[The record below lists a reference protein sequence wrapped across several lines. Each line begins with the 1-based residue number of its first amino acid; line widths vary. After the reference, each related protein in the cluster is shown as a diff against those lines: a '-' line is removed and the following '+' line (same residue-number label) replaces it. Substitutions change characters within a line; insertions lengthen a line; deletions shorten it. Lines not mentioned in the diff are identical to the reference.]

1 MQNFYYQNIFTN
13 NLHFSFMTML
23 IGVLFLFGEIPAVCQ
38 NLNEFYVLEH
48 DRKTPNE
55 VVNRPQVKFHYVI

>member
-1 MQNFYYQNIFTN
+1 
-13 NLHFSFMTML
+13 MTML

-55 VVNRPQVKFHYVI
+55 VVNRPQVKISLCNIGRKQTVYKCFPSKVPG